1 MRCGGAGNFQNK
13 GIIMSDLFS
22 SYNLSGL
29 QLKNRVVMAPMTR
42 ARAVDTVPDNNTAIY
57 YGQRAGAGL
66 IVTEGT
72 PVSDEGRGYLYT
84 PGVYSAEQIAGWK
97 KVTDA
102 VHAQGGK
109 VFSQIWHVGRVS
121 HVSVQKDG
129 IAPVAP
135 MAEIAKGSNVFALDE
150 GGKPGFV
157 ATSAPRALSTE
168 DIAGVV
174 KDFADAAE
182 NAVKAGF
189 DGVEI
194 HGANGYLIEQFINAG
209 LNKREDAYGGATI
222 AGRIRFALEVVD
234 AVVSRITSARTG
246 IRLTPFSRLF
256 DLHAFAGE
264 EETWLALA
272 AELLSRNLA
281 YIHIGNA
288 GSLLTTEEGRNFLR
302 KFRDIYQGT
311 LIFAGGYTQATAEQ
325 VLDEGL
331 ADLVAFGK
339 PYIANPDLAER
350 MQHGWPLTDPDQA
363 TFYGGALKGYTDY
376 PAYKAV

>member
-1 MRCGGAGNFQNK
+1 
-13 GIIMSDLFS
+13 MSELFS

-29 QLKNRVVMAPMTR
+29 HLKNRVVMAPMTR
-42 ARAVDTVPDNNTAIY
+42 ARAVDTVPDSNTALY

-66 IVTEGT
+66 IVSEGT
-72 PVSDEGRGYLYT
+72 PISDEGRGYLYT
-84 PGVYSAEQIAGWK
+84 PGAYSVEQVAGWK

-109 VFSQIWHVGRVS
+109 IFSQIWHVGRVS

-135 MAEIAKGSNVFALDE
+135 VAVIAKDSNVFALDE
-150 GGKPGFV
+150 SGVPGLV
-157 ATSAPRALSTE
+157 APSAPRALNTDE
-168 DIAGVV
+168 INRIIQE
-174 KDFADAAE
+174 FADAAD

-234 AVVSRITSARTG
+234 AVVARIGSARVG

-256 DLHAFAGE
+256 DLHAFDGE
-264 EETWLALA
+264 KETWLALA
-272 AELLSRNLA
+272 AELSSRNLA

-288 GSLLTTEEGRNFLR
+288 GSLLATEEGHSFL
-302 KFRDIYQGT
+302 KEFREVYQGT
-311 LIFAGGYTQATAEQ
+311 LIFAGGYTQETAER

-331 ADLVAFGK
+331 TDLVAFGR

-350 MQHGWPLTDPDQA
+350 MQHGWPLADPDYT
-363 TFYGGALKGYTDY
+363 TFYGGAQKGYTDY